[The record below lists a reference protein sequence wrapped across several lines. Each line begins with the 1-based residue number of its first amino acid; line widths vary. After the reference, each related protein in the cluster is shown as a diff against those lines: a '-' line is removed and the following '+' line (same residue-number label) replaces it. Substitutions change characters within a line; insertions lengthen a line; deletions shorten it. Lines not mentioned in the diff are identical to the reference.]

1 MSEGGS
7 LQANT
12 DSIWVVSCSLTIYIA
27 KHFDAA
33 RGRRRRVIGQL
44 SLLGSVGIWK
54 KLGLPSKLNF
64 NQYVY
69 RVRNAKE
76 AIEDLN
82 LKSPCIYPVV
92 VFSTTSQK
100 VGPGRLTCAMAWLF
114 CSEGCRLTNK
124 IPNSHYGRIEN
135 SGNTCPTRAG
145 EKRQITRLE
154 QWRRLRLISQLV
166 ELFPLS

>member
-82 LKSPCIYPVV
+82 LKSPSMYPVV

-114 CSEGCRLTNK
+114 CSEGLSAYQQNPEQPLWENRELRQHF
-124 IPNSHYGRIEN
+124 SYAGGRKEAN
-135 SGNTCPTRAG
+135 NP
-145 EKRQITRLE
+145 
-154 QWRRLRLISQLV
+154 
-166 ELFPLS
+166 P